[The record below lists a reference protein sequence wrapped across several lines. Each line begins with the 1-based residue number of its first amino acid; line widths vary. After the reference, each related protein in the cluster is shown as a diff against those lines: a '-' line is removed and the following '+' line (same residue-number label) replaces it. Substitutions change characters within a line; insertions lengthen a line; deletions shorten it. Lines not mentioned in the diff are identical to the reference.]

1 MSVQR
6 RKSFDRKFK
15 FKWKNRKYIRI
26 RNLIIQWIY
35 KWNEIKNLERLELE
49 KKLNIKIIKITRL
62 QFGWHIEYYNFNSL
76 KNKRINRKGNSI
88 R

>member
-6 RKSFDRKFK
+6 RKSFDWKFK

-26 RNLIIQWIY
+26 RNLIIQWIF
-35 KWNEIKNLERLELE
+35 KWNEIKNLERLKWE

-62 QFGWHIEYYNFNSL
+62 QFGRYIEYYNFNSL